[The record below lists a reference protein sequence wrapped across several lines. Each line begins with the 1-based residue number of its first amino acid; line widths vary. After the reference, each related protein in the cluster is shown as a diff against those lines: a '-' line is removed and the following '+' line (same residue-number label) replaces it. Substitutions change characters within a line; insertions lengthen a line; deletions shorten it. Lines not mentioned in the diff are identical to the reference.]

1 MANLAQKYEK
11 YGNVKNPDQYIRAE
25 REARKL
31 RKKQKQGATLSGKD
45 QKRLRKL
52 NLDEREGGR
61 IWEQNM

>member
-1 MANLAQKYEK
+1 
-11 YGNVKNPDQYIRAE
+11 VKNPDQSIRAE

-61 IWEQNM
+61 VWENM